1 MYNKQTISINKN
13 NYYYYYKYK
22 CKSAFCEA
30 CYWFV
35 TILVKKQIQY
45 SALLYL

>member
-13 NYYYYYKYK
+13 YYNYKYN
-22 CKSAFCEA
+22 CKYAFCES

-45 SALLYL
+45 